1 MLQKLKDL
9 FKGKE
14 TKTEEHK
21 EKANTSAAQYARLE
35 RNEPKPATK
44 AAKPA
49 QKAQAKPAPRKA
61 PAPAKKPANKP
72 AKRK

>member
-9 FKGKE
+9 FKGK
-14 TKTEEHK
+14 KLKAEERK
-21 EKANTSAAQYARLE
+21 EKLNTSAQQYARAE
-35 RNEPKPATK
+35 RTEQKPAVK

-49 QKAQAKPAPRKA
+49 QKQMGKPAPRKA
-61 PAPAKKPANKP
+61 PAPVKKPANKP